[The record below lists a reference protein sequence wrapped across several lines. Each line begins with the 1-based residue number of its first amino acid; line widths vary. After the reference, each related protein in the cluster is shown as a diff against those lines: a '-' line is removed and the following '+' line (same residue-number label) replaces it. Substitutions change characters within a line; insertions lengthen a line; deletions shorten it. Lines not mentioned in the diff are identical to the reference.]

1 MPLNSSK
8 LIKEWTARYSGIS
21 LYLANSPAQSAAES
35 GGTTPPTGFH
45 SVIDS
50 PERVSRVTPPTTTIR
65 KIRPQQINNQTAMA
79 PSPSLVATFPL
90 VGEAVADMVR
100 ARSSAKAASGK
111 VRLPPRNDNCGERAD
126 RSRPATSANGA
137 RQRGGGS
144 WAARNIW
151 LDQPSPSG
159 ACLRDCGSRIRESGA
174 APGSPEQRP
183 GFAR

>member
-35 GGTTPPTGFH
+35 GGTTPTTGFH

-50 PERVSRVTPPTTTIR
+50 PERVSRVTPPTTTIK
-65 KIRPQQINNQTAMA
+65 KIRPQQINNQTAIT

-90 VGEAVADMVR
+90 VGDAVADMVR
-100 ARSSAKAASGK
+100 ARSSTKSASGK
-111 VRLPPRNDNCGERAD
+111 VRPPPRNDNCDERAG

-137 RQRGGGS
+137 WQRGSGT
-144 WAARNIW
+144 WAVRDIW
-151 LDQPSPSG
+151 LGQPSPSG

-174 APGSPEQRP
+174 ARGSPAQRP
-183 GFAR
+183 AFAR